1 MEPGWHFFGWG
12 TQNWHTPKSFSPTAR
27 GGCGTLGSLPIGWK
41 EKGWDAKSTEHP
53 CNMTL
58 LSTCPANMPMG
69 NHGTVSSRGGPDPA
83 PTLPS
88 VPNPCGAR
96 RSQSL

>member
-27 GGCGTLGSLPIGWK
+27 VGSGTLGSLPIGWK